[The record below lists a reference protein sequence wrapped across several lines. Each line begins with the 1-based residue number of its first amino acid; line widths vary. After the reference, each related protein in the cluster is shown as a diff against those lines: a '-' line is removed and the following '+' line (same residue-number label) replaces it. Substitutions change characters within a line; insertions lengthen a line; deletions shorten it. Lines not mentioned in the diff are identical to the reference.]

1 MTLNLPFFNP
11 FMDYSFD
18 VVYGFLSNPT
28 SQSYFSYVIF
38 QSSTGLHFILNLW
51 SILSF
56 FCNLSFEMHFFL
68 LPQFTE
74 EMVLPR
80 ENCFCT
86 SVKYKLAILGC
97 GYFWFLYSVLLI
109 CVYTLSL
116 ATPQSWLLYLGNNSW
131 NWPVIP
137 PTLFFHSIVLDNP

>member
-1 MTLNLPFFNP
+1 MTLNLPFFFLLWIIL
-11 FMDYSFD
+11 FMWSMDFYQT
-18 VVYGFLSNPT
+18 LHPKAI
-28 SQSYFSYVIF
+28 SYLPKF
-38 QSSTGLHFILNLW
+38 TGLHFILNLW
-51 SILSF
+51 SEFIFVIWVLRCIF
-56 FCNLSFEMHFFL
+56 FFFL

-80 ENCFCT
+80 ENCFYT
-86 SVKYKLAILGC
+86 SVKYKLGILAC

-116 ATPQSWLLYLGNNSW
+116 ATPQSWLLYLDNNSW